1 MAIPVTV
8 AVRRQVVE
16 AEVRG
21 TERDGLLVQR
31 HLSGTVD
38 EVVARALERALA
50 GVVPGDDHLVV
61 DRIDIEVDE
70 VPYAALDEALADAVR
85 REVEAFVRRHAP
97 PPTGHPGGSADVPG
111 ASEASGPVV
120 RRSTAATVDE
130 AFMVFVRDGRLPWAF
145 RPTHEDLE
153 ATVADAWAGA
163 DTATGGPDGL
173 RRALEDPVA
182 RLRVVKQFSA
192 PFVQDLVRRVA
203 PGVAG
208 PLAEASLPGGGS
220 TRSEG
225 PGWWAYVRQVQ
236 LAALGAVA
244 EQRTVTAEELVRRA
258 VAGLPEPLRADPDL
272 VEHLR
277 RRWPRVSCDVPAA
290 VADPPRPSGA
300 AGGRRDA
307 VADRGRMAPEATAAV
322 PSLLVDHA
330 GMVLLHPFLPRFLE
344 GLGVADGDELLDAD
358 RAVGLLHHLA
368 TGQKLVPE
376 QTTPL
381 AKVLCGR
388 PLEEPVERDPHLT
401 TDEVAEATALLTAV
415 IGHWEALRS
424 TSPDALRAEFLTRPG
439 TLSTDGG
446 DWVLRVEDRTVDI
459 LLAQM
464 PWGISMVQTPW
475 MQRML
480 RVEWRA

>member
-1 MAIPVTV
+1 MAAPVTV

-21 TERDGLLVQR
+21 TERDGLQVQR

-50 GVVPGDDHLVV
+50 GVVPEDDHLVI
-61 DRIDIEVDE
+61 DRIDIEVGE

-85 REVEAFVRRHAP
+85 SDVEAFVRQHPP

-111 ASEASGPVV
+111 ASETSGPVV

-130 AFMVFVRDGRLPWAF
+130 AFVVFVRDGRLPWAF
-145 RPTHEDLE
+145 RPTLEELE
-153 ATVADAWAGA
+153 ASVADAWASA

-192 PFVQDLVRRVA
+192 PFVQDLVRRVE

-208 PLAEASLPGGGS
+208 PLAEASLPGGS
-220 TRSEG
+220 TRSQG
-225 PGWWAYVRQVQ
+225 PVWWAFARQVQ

-244 EQRTVTAEELVRRA
+244 ERRTVTAEELVRRA
-258 VAGLPEPLRADPDL
+258 VAGLPEQSRADPDL

-290 VADPPRPSGA
+290 AVDPPRPAGA

-307 VADRGRMAPEATAAV
+307 GADRDRTPPEATAAV

-344 GLGVADGDELLDAD
+344 GLGVAAGDELLDAD

-368 TGQKLVPE
+368 TGQRLVPE
-376 QTTPL
+376 QMTPL

-388 PLEEPVERDPHLT
+388 PLNEPVERDPHLT
-401 TDEVAEATALLTAV
+401 TDEIAEATALLTAV
-415 IGHWEALRS
+415 IGHWEALRT

-446 DWVLRVEDRTVDI
+446 DSVLRVEDRSVDI
-459 LLAQM
+459 LLAQL